1 MSKNKVQFQSGYSLP
16 ELFHDY
22 GTEEQ
27 CTKALFDWKWPDG
40 FVCPERGTLMCLTI
54 RPRA

>member
-27 CTKALFDWKWPDG
+27 CTHALFDWKWPDG
-40 FVCPERGTLMCLTI
+40 FVCLRK
-54 RPRA
+54 